1 MANEDRARM
10 QGALLSTLAGPG
22 ALLGMKSVRACMKD
36 GEMRVFLGHALLHE
50 IMPSMG
56 RSREALDPVAM
67 AVCAEMESPAVE
79 QPLALVLRSAVAG
92 WEKQALPLIR
102 AYEEREGKT
111 PPCLCM
117 GLSALIMLYAGARR
131 TEDGRYA
138 CLSDGEE
145 VPLSDDGEALY
156 SFSRLSCDM
165 PPETLSYA
173 VLSDRAIWEEDLRE
187 VPGLEEKI
195 GSQLRD
201 IQLLGLRAAL
211 ERAWQESKRES

>member
-1 MANEDRARM
+1 
-10 QGALLSTLAGPG
+10 
-22 ALLGMKSVRACMKD
+22 
-36 GEMRVFLGHALLHE
+36 
-50 IMPSMG
+50 
-56 RSREALDPVAM
+56 
-67 AVCAEMESPAVE
+67 
-79 QPLALVLRSAVAG
+79 
-92 WEKQALPLIR
+92 
-102 AYEEREGKT
+102 
-111 PPCLCM
+111 M

-187 VPGLEEKI
+187 VPGLEERI